1 MLGSVSP
8 ARSIRALGVMI
19 TRFLIY
25 ILLVSCL
32 LSGCRKDSSLS
43 APPAVTPT
51 ATPTPA
57 IDAKI
62 AFGSPEAMTTFL
74 EQRWPLDAIKG
85 FCIPERRHNNAYQ
98 NLVAGFDGP
107 VVWHGTLYPGIV
119 TGFDKIAWYA
129 NTKNGRATTFSLGV
143 ERGEDFW
150 LLEIGTEESV
160 KTPPNYL
167 PDPNRPWFVGH
178 K

>member
-1 MLGSVSP
+1 
-8 ARSIRALGVMI
+8 MI
-19 TRFLIY
+19 TRLLIP
-25 ILLVSCL
+25 IIPIILVSCL
-32 LSGCRKDSSLS
+32 LSGCRKDSSLPAPLAAS
-43 APPAVTPT
+43 ATPT
-51 ATPTPA
+51 ATPTHA
-57 IDAKI
+57 IDAKA
-62 AFGSPEAMTTFL
+62 AFGSPEALTTFL
-74 EQRWPLDAIKG
+74 EQRWPLDAIKK

-143 ERGEDFW
+143 ERGEAFW
-150 LLEIGTEESV
+150 LLEIGTEQSV
-160 KTPPNYL
+160 KTPPDYL
-167 PDPNRPWFVGH
+167 PDPNRPEFVGH